1 MDQPKKKKLS
11 WSRLS
16 PLMGDALQLV
26 WKARKRLLLAFPLIL
41 VNRLSS
47 IILPGTTKYLV
58 DDVIGRGQTDLLWKL
73 AVIAAGAS
81 LLDAF
86 SGFALAQLL
95 GIAAQRSIADLRR
108 KIQQH
113 MQRLPVRYFDANKTG
128 TLLSRVMYD
137 AEGIRN
143 LVGTGLVQMAAG
155 LVTSAIALGILFYL
169 SAKLTF
175 SILGVLLFF
184 GLVMYF
190 AFRRLRPMFR
200 KRNEIQSQVMGRL
213 HETLAG
219 IRVVKAYRAEK
230 QEARIFTKGIHELL
244 RNVMTTMRTTS
255 AVGAISSLLLG
266 IVSIIILLVGGNEV
280 VQHRMTTGSLVS
292 FTLYLAALVAP
303 VVMIVSIGT
312 QLAEAFAGLERMRE
326 VFGEKREDE
335 DDPLK
340 ARIDELE
347 GRIEF
352 RDVDFAYV
360 ENVPVLKKVSFV
372 AEPGTSTALVG
383 PSGSGKSTL
392 ISLVSAFYRPGSGKI
407 FVDGRDLN
415 DLRLADY
422 RGHLAIV
429 AQDSFLFAG
438 SIRENIALGNPGADE
453 EEILRAARI
462 AHVDEFA
469 EKFPDGYGT
478 VVGERGVKLSGGQKQ
493 RVSIARAIVA
503 DPRILILDEATSS
516 LDSESEALI
525 QDGLQQLM
533 HGRTT
538 FVIAH
543 RLSTIRNAD
552 QILVLEEG
560 EIIERG
566 NHAQLIARS
575 GRYRQLYERQYGVI
589 SNLYVNP
596 GEEVADM
603 NEEETVRDTVTGH
616 S

>member
-73 AVIAAGAS
+73 AVIAAAAS

-184 GLVMYF
+184 GLVMFF

-200 KRNEIQSQVMGRL
+200 KRNELQSQVMGRL

-438 SIRENIALGNPGADE
+438 SIRENIALGNPSADE